1 MYHTANSS
9 FRVRTFP
16 SYVNII
22 YKQVRPTCTPDY
34 CAKQPNKKWTDN
46 MKRRVDKQWIQKN
59 WMKRKLTMIKRRE
72 KAERDAQNE

>member
-1 MYHTANSS
+1 MGKRSVGN
-9 FRVRTFP
+9 V
-16 SYVNII
+16 SYSE
-22 YKQVRPTCTPDY
+22 QLFQGPDFSELCEYNGHY
-34 CAKQPNKKWTDN
+34 CAKQPNKKWTDH